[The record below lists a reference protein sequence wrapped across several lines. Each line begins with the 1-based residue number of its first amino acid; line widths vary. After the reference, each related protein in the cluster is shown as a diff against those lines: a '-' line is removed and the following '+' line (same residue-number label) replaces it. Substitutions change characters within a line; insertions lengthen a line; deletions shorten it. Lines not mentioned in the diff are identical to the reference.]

1 MCGLAGIARLDGAP
15 VDPRALARM
24 SDALWHRGPD
34 DAGTYIEGNVGLAHR
49 RLSIL
54 DLSPAGHQPM
64 SSVDGTIWIV
74 FNGEIYNYVEL
85 REELRHRGHT
95 FRTGTDTE
103 VIIHL
108 YQEMGEACLEKLQ
121 GMFGIVIW
129 DSRRRAL
136 FAARDRVGIKPVYF
150 AHTSTAL
157 VLASEIKAL
166 LASGEVGRNIDPRG
180 IADHLFC
187 GYPLGDKTPFQ
198 GVRQLQPGEALRLEN
213 GRLHIWKYWDVQYRY
228 DRGRSFA
235 DTVVELREHL
245 DRVVRE
251 HCRSDAAV
259 GCHLSGGLDS
269 STVSS
274 IASRHLEPL
283 HTFSIRF
290 SEGGPFD
297 ESAYARVVADSIG
310 SRHFEQRPG
319 SADLGAL
326 LPFLAWHMDVP
337 MTKSAFSYFSSSHLA
352 HEHVKVA
359 LTGHGGDEVFA
370 GYRAQF
376 DVGLGDTSMFESTL
390 VTLAQ
395 PTRTTRLKRLLRTE
409 GMRGL
414 TSRVTK
420 RLLRRPLTHE
430 ERWVSQH
437 CGLPPGTH
445 YSIHSRFR
453 TQLAGYDPTSE
464 YLESFRN
471 APTDELLDRCL
482 YHDLRC
488 YLPGLLHAEDRVS
501 MSLSLESRVPLLD
514 HTLIEFLATV
524 PPSAKVPSRVPKELL
539 REAMTG
545 VLPEQIRKRRN
556 KGAFFVPASR
566 WLTTSLSASVR
577 DLLLAP
583 RSLDRGIFDPAW
595 LRHAVEQRE
604 DVWDAVSVELWCR
617 LHLDEDPEMRV
628 RAEQTGAAVRNT
640 GMHRPTS
647 VAV

>member
-1 MCGLAGIARLDGAP
+1 
-15 VDPRALARM
+15 M
-24 SDALWHRGPD
+24 SDAIWYRGPD
-34 DAGTYIEGNVGLAHR
+34 DAGMHIDGNIGLAHR

-54 DLSPAGHQPM
+54 DLSSAGHQPM
-64 SSVDGTIWIV
+64 SSADGTIWLV

-85 REELRHRGHT
+85 REELRRQGHT

-108 YQEMGEACLEKLQ
+108 YEEMGEACLDKLH

-129 DSRRRAL
+129 DARRRVL

-150 AHTSTAL
+150 AHTPTAL
-157 VLASEIKAL
+157 LLASEIKAIL
-166 LASGEVGRNIDPRG
+166 SSGEVGRTIDPRG
-180 IADHLFC
+180 IADYLFC
-187 GYPLGDKTPFQ
+187 GYPLGDKTPFE

-213 GRLHIWKYWDVQYRY
+213 GRLHIWKYWDVAYRY
-228 DRGRSFA
+228 DRNRSFA
-235 DTVVELREHL
+235 DTVAELRDHL

-251 HCRSDAAV
+251 HCRSDAPV

-274 IASRHLEPL
+274 VASRHREPL

-290 SEGGPFD
+290 SEGGIFD
-297 ESAYARVVADSIG
+297 ESAYARAVADSIG
-310 SRHFEQRPG
+310 SRHVERRPG

-376 DVGLGDTSMFESTL
+376 DVGLGDTSMFESTP
-390 VTLAQ
+390 VMLAQ
-395 PTRTTRLKRLLRTE
+395 PSRATRLTRLLRTE
-409 GMRGL
+409 GMRGVA
-414 TSRVTK
+414 SRFAK
-420 RLLRRPLTHE
+420 RLDRRPATHE

-437 CGLPPGTH
+437 CGLPPETH
-445 YSIHSRFR
+445 YAVHPRLRSE
-453 TQLAGYDPTSE
+453 LGGYDPTGA
-464 YLESFRN
+464 YLEAFRN

-524 PPSAKVPSRVPKELL
+524 PPSTKVPSRVPKELL

-545 VLPEQIRKRRN
+545 VLPEQIRQRRG
-556 KGAFFVPASR
+556 KGAFFVPASQ
-566 WLTTSLSASVR
+566 WLKTSLSDTVR
-577 DLLLAP
+577 ELLLAP
-583 RSLDRGIFDPAW
+583 RALDRGIFDPSW
-595 LRHAVEQRE
+595 LRQAVEKRE

-617 LHLDEDPEMRV
+617 LHIDDDAEMRG
-628 RAEQTGAAVRNT
+628 RAEQTGAAVRNS
-640 GMHRPTS
+640 GMRRPTS